1 MIGYVT
7 DSLGGFL
14 NSRLPRVVRPPEAL
28 SRTQWRL
35 MGALMVIAGSAGF
48 GGVVTTQTIT
58 FIVEEFHS
66 TKRAQGIALAT
77 IRFDFII
84 SIALVALAD
93 YVGRRRILFV
103 AAFGGPIMTA
113 LCALSPSLVAFTGL
127 QLVARAFTT
136 SAAVLIGILVV
147 EELPAASRAW
157 GSSMVLVAGA
167 VGAAGI
173 LVLLPIAGF
182 GVRAWRLLFIVP
194 VIGMLPV
201 AIIWR
206 SIQEGARFIQMRER
220 RRLGFK
226 VTGWDQHIQ
235 RLAIIAIWVFLI
247 ALFITPARQFLN
259 DYLRKERGFSVKQLS
274 VYGIFTNFP
283 ALLGVPLGG
292 AIADRRGRRKIAG
305 LGLMTYAV
313 ATSAVFLTRGPL
325 LWAASVLSSLAV
337 ALALPAM
344 SVMVTELFP
353 TALRSQVSGFSTG
366 LNRLGGIIGLVVVGS
381 LTDRHSIGSTL
392 AVLSI
397 AVVIAALIAVV
408 FLPEAARRELE
419 DISGENAGESSGET
433 SGVSEAPMVPIS
445 FG

>member
-1 MIGYVT
+1 MIGGVT
-7 DSLGGFL
+7 DTISGFL
-14 NSRLPRVVRPPEAL
+14 NTGLPRVVRPPEGL

-58 FIVEEFHS
+58 FIVDEFQS
-66 TKRAQGIALAT
+66 SKRAQGFALAT

-84 SIALVALAD
+84 SIVLVALAD
-93 YVGRRRILFV
+93 YVGRRRILFI

-113 LCALSPSLVAFTGL
+113 LCALSPSLVVFTGI

-136 SAAVLIGILVV
+136 SAAVLIGIFVV

-182 GVRAWRLLFIVP
+182 GLRAWRLLFVVP
-194 VIGMLPV
+194 LIGMLPV

-206 SIQEGARFIQMRER
+206 SIHEGARFIQMKER
-220 RRLGFK
+220 RRRGFK
-226 VTGWDQHIQ
+226 ITGWKQHIQ
-235 RLAIIAIWVFLI
+235 RLGIIAMWVFLI
-247 ALFITPARQFLN
+247 ALFVTPARQFLN
-259 DYLRKERGFSVKQLS
+259 DYLREERGFSAKQLS
-274 VYGIFTNFP
+274 IYGIITNFP

-292 AIADRRGRRKIAG
+292 AIADRRGRRAIAG
-305 LGLMTYAV
+305 VGLMTYAV
-313 ATSAVFLTRGPL
+313 ATSAVFLMRGPL
-325 LWAASVLSSLAV
+325 LWAASILSSLAI

-366 LNRLGGIIGLVVVGS
+366 LNRLGGVVGLLAVGN
-381 LTDRHSIGSTL
+381 LTDRHTIGATL
-392 AVLSI
+392 AALSV
-397 AVVIAALIAVV
+397 AVVIAALVAMV

-419 DISGENAGESSGET
+419 DISGENDAGANGIT
-433 SGVSEAPMVPIS
+433 DAPAVPLS